1 MISDEEKKVI
11 DDITSD
17 LNLRISKAQVQIV
30 LRHYFTGK
38 PKMQLWKNND
48 LSKLTVDTLFKWFNE
63 RKISIDEIDMSVQT
77 IQQSV
82 YTSHLNKMNTL
93 NENEWSLAY
102 FRNLGTN
109 IDESVW
115 LETLSIY
122 EKERNNLPKITI
134 PYLMIMFRVYLLTI
148 GNIPDNVVINL
159 LELFRKDLV
168 FYQDEMPEDALS
180 VWGFIKFETWKSSE
194 NTNAWKNAYAGIRDS
209 NDKFKI
215 AKRKKMFK
223 ESIELENH
231 IMRQEVTQVEDLER
245 DQGNLLPI
253 VSMTNTKQVIQKRV
267 LTHKEKIIKMK
278 KEINKKLGI

>member
-30 LRHYFTGK
+30 LRHYFTGN

-134 PYLMIMFRVYLLTI
+134 PYLMIVFRVYLLTI
-148 GNIPDNVVINL
+148 GNIPDNVVVNL

-223 ESIELENH
+223 ESIELENQ
-231 IMRQEVTQVEDLER
+231 IMSQELTQVEDPER

>member
-63 RKISIDEIDMSVQT
+63 RKISIDEIGMSVQT

-93 NENEWSLAY
+93 NDNEWSLAY

-148 GNIPDNVVINL
+148 GNIPDNVVVNL

-223 ESIELENH
+223 ESIELENQ

-245 DQGNLLPI
+245 DQGDLLPI
-253 VSMTNTKQVIQKRV
+253 VSMTNTKKVIQKRV